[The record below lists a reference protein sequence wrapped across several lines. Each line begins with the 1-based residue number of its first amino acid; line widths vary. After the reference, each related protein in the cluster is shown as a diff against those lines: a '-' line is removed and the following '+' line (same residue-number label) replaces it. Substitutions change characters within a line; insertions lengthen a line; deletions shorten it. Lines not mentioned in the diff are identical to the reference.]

1 MRYLIKVYYE
11 SSNERF
17 ELDYCASKF
26 KAQGKYPKKIDTDLL
41 KPLKQ
46 KGLFIPNKK
55 ANVLENSW
63 QVVYMAQEIKKMFF
77 DVLKKENQ
85 EYLYR
90 HYDMAKGNMSN
101 PIVRDVGK
109 NNYYC
114 IEIHDLYYP
123 TYDSKGKMLDETIE
137 KQIYSFNMDA
147 SYFLPIRN
155 NSYKPNL
162 KSCYRNFWIRAGN
175 NTIEGVGAL
184 KVAKEYI
191 ESVNFANRFD
201 QLNKKS
207 IDYNHFV

>member
-17 ELDYCASKF
+17 ELDYCASRF
-26 KAQGKYPKKIDTDLL
+26 KAQAKYPKKINTDLL

-63 QVVYMAQEIKKMFF
+63 QVVYMAQEIKRMFSE
-77 DVLKKENQ
+77 VLKKENID
-85 EYLYR
+85 YLYR
-90 HYDMAKGNMSN
+90 HYEQLEGNLSN
-101 PIVRDVGK
+101 PIVREIGK
-109 NNYYC
+109 DNKYH
-114 IEIHDLYYP
+114 IEIHDMHYP
-123 TYDSKGKMLDETIE
+123 TYNDEGEMTDETIE

-162 KSCYRNFWIRAGN
+162 KSCYRGMRVKVGN
-175 NTIEGVGAL
+175 KTAEGIGLL
-184 KVAKEYI
+184 KIAKEYI
-191 ESVNFANRFD
+191 ESVNFLNRFD
-201 QLNKKS
+201 TVNKYA
-207 IDYNHFV
+207 IDYNIFL

>member
-17 ELDYCASKF
+17 ELDYCASRF
-26 KAQGKYPKKIDTDLL
+26 KAQAKYPKKLDSDFL

-85 EYLYR
+85 NYLYR
-90 HYDMAKGNMSN
+90 HCEMTEGNLSN

-109 NNYYC
+109 QNCYTV
-114 IEIHDLYYP
+114 EIHDLYYP
-123 TYDSKGKMLDETIE
+123 TYNSEGNMLDETIE

-162 KSCYRNFWIRAGN
+162 KSCYRGMYVKVGN
-175 NTIEGVGAL
+175 KSAEGVGVL
-184 KVAKEYI
+184 KIAKEYI
-191 ESVNFANRFD
+191 ESVNLSNRFD
-201 QLNKKS
+201 TTNKYA
-207 IDYNHFV
+207 IDYNQFV